1 MAQMENI
8 VAPYTWIMLASV
20 LIHSI
25 IFTKIY
31 WRRRQIETEE
41 NLQQS
46 PAQFPIAQIPKSLE
60 SLLVG
65 FLCITIAAV
74 GTLGQV
80 FIERLEAN
88 HS

>member
-1 MAQMENI
+1 MAQMDNI
-8 VAPYTWIMLASV
+8 VAAYTWIMIAST
-20 LIHSI
+20 LIHCI

-41 NLQQS
+41 HLQQN
-46 PAQFPIAQIPKSLE
+46 PTQYNNQIPKSLE

-65 FLCITIAAV
+65 FLCIIISAA

-80 FIERLEAN
+80 FIERLVVN
-88 HS
+88 N